1 MNELPYFRLYAA
13 QLLADEN
20 IAQFTDEEVGCWV
33 RLLCYAWCNGS
44 IPSDPERVA
53 RLLHRHFDADDFEPI
68 WQAISG
74 RFVPSPDDPERL
86 ISRRLEQERGSAEQA
101 REDKIRAGIA
111 SGQARRGPK
120 PNSVPEQNEQRSNG
134 VQEQEEQRLNAA
146 TRTDE
151 PLPTLPNLPTNY
163 KNSLE
168 RLPSLEQQCPALFG
182 FLKALDRQGASVAA
196 GKASATWGK
205 VETLLGQLGEEAALE
220 ASLDALARRKGYD
233 EPPLAYLVPVLEAA
247 KANGKPKA
255 KPRPIQ
261 LPAPDP
267 EWLAAHPNAQAK
279 WDGFLEHARTISSSE
294 RDLANR
300 LTSYLL
306 MLKVEFEDDRDNE
319 KRAQEVRR

>member
-68 WQAISG
+68 WQAISS
-74 RFVPSPDDPERL
+74 RFVPSQDDPERL

-111 SGQARRGPK
+111 SGQARQRPK
-120 PNSVPEQNEQRSNG
+120 PNSVPEQGEQRSNG
-134 VQEQEEQRLNAA
+134 VQEQGEQRLNGA

-182 FLKALDRQGASVAA
+182 FLKALDEQGASVAV
-196 GKASATWGK
+196 GRASATWGK
-205 VETLLGQLGEEAALE
+205 VETLLGQLGEAAALE
-220 ASLDALARRKGYD
+220 ASLDALSRRKGYD

-247 KANGKPKA
+247 KGDGKPKS
-255 KPRPIQ
+255 KPKPVP
-261 LPAPDP
+261 LPAPEP
-267 EWLAAHPNAQAK
+267 SWLAAHPGAQAK
-279 WDGFLEHARTISSSE
+279 WDSFVAHSRTIASSQG
-294 RDLANR
+294 DLAKR
-300 LTSYLL
+300 LAGYLP
-306 MLKVEFEDDRDNE
+306 MLVSEFDEV
-319 KRAQEVRR
+319 AQ